1 MARKNTDFWAS
12 LDANMRDYYTYLN
25 KYIELSICMFDW
37 QNLPDTIDARFL
49 ELALFLDG
57 HALFFQD
64 EDLGYLGLRCA
75 FGGTRNV
82 YRIPTLRFPIADNA
96 ALFEPR
102 NPDNSV
108 IIWNNLLHQ
117 NSVVPV
123 QDYAKRIYEIERT
136 IDVNVKAQKTP
147 VLIKCAEN
155 QRLSLK
161 NAYMQYDGNQPFI
174 FADKGFDEDSFKVLS
189 TGAPYLADKLYTLK
203 TQYNNE
209 CLTYLGISNVNVQKK
224 ERLLNDEVTRNMGGV
239 LANRYS
245 RLTAR
250 QKACDEINRI
260 FPELHIWCE
269 YREDTRYFDEDVM
282 INDAE
287 TDKDESEG
295 GGDNV

>member
-1 MARKNTDFWAS
+1 MGKRNTDFWNS
-12 LDANMRDYYTYLN
+12 LDNNMKDYYKYLN
-25 KYIELSICMFDW
+25 RYVELSICMFDW

-57 HALFFQD
+57 HALFFKD

-75 FGGTRNV
+75 FGGVRNV

-96 ALFEPR
+96 AVFEPR
-102 NPDNSV
+102 TSENSV

-117 NSVVPV
+117 NSVIPV
-123 QDYAKRIYEIERT
+123 EDYARRIYEIERT
-136 IDVNVKAQKTP
+136 IDTNVKAQKTP
-147 VLIKCAEN
+147 VLIKCPEN
-155 QRLSLK
+155 QRLTLK
-161 NAYMQYDGNQPFI
+161 NTYMQYDGNQPVI
-174 FADKGFDEDSFKVLS
+174 YADKSFDEDSVKVLS
-189 TGAPYLADKLYTLK
+189 TNAPYLADKLYTLK

-250 QKACDEINRI
+250 QKACDEINRL
-260 FPELHIWCE
+260 FGLDIWCD

-287 TDKDESEG
+287 TDKDDSEG